1 MGFEFV
7 RQTGSHMILRRESP
21 HRMIVSIPD
30 HKELKKGTLK
40 HILQQAGVPVEEFEQ
55 LA

>member
-1 MGFEFV
+1 
-7 RQTGSHMILRRESP
+7 MILRRVSP
-21 HRMIVSIPD
+21 HKTVVSIPD

-40 HILQQAGVPVEEFEQ
+40 HILQQADLPVEEFEQ